1 MADKSVRVEWR
12 GDLGFEATTGHGG
25 MARLAM
31 DDHVAGTRPT
41 ESVLVALGA
50 CTGAD
55 VVSIL
60 RKKRQPMSA
69 YHVEVRGDQRSEH
82 QRSFERIDV
91 LHQIDGEWVDAGAV
105 RRSIELS
112 VTRYCA
118 VTAQLAS
125 GDVTIS
131 HRYRLGE
138 SEPVT
143 VAETGPHGH
152 LVVFAEQQAEE
163 ARG

>member
-12 GDLGFEATTGHGG
+12 GDLGFEATSGLGG
-25 MARLAM
+25 TARLAM
-31 DDHVAGTRPT
+31 DDGVAGLRPS
-41 ESVLVALGA
+41 EGVLVALGA

-60 RKKRQPMSA
+60 RKKRQPVSA
-69 YHVEVRGDQRSEH
+69 YHVEVRGDQRAEH
-82 QRSFERIDV
+82 PRSFVRIDV
-91 LHQIDGEWVDAGAV
+91 LHQIAGEWVEAEAV

-131 HRYRLGE
+131 HRYRLGD
-138 SEPVT
+138 SEPVM

-152 LVVFAEQQAEE
+152 LVVFAEQHAGE
-163 ARG
+163 ARR

>member
-1 MADKSVRVEWR
+1 M
-12 GDLGFEATTGHGG
+12 
-25 MARLAM
+25 
-31 DDHVAGTRPT
+31 
-41 ESVLVALGA
+41 LVALGA

-69 YHVEVRGDQRSEH
+69 YHIEVQGDQRAEH
-82 QRSFERIDV
+82 PRSFVRIDV
-91 LHQIDGEWVDAGAV
+91 LHQIAGEWVDAEAV

-131 HRYRLGE
+131 HRYRLGD
-138 SEPVT
+138 S
-143 VAETGPHGH
+143 
-152 LVVFAEQQAEE
+152 E
-163 ARG
+163 ARS